1 MDSKKYIYWQDEN
14 VRIGYLQEYPDYW
27 TEGETLQELK
37 ENLKDIYLEVTSGS
51 IPNVRKTGELE
62 IA

>member
-14 VRIGYLQEYPDYW
+14 VWIGYLQEYPDYW
-27 TEGETLQELK
+27 TEDETLQELK
-37 ENLKDIYLEVTSGS
+37 ENLKDIYMEVTSGN
-51 IPNVRKTGELE
+51 IPNVRKIGELE